1 MKISRLLLALFFSA
15 AASLLGNDELK
26 ERLQP
31 ALEAI
36 TPDGL
41 LAHIKVLASDE
52 FEGRA
57 PGSKGEELSVKYIT
71 DQFKKIGLKPGNPDG
86 TYTQEVPLAGIKSE
100 PRMSFV
106 IGDKTM
112 DLKYPDDF
120 VASSA
125 RLQPEIKIEKSDVVF
140 VGYGVV
146 APEYGWDDYKN
157 VDVKGKT
164 LLMLI
169 GDPPVPDPKDPSK
182 LDNKMFKGKA
192 MTYYG
197 RWTYK
202 YEIAAQK
209 GAAAAIII
217 HETEPAAYPWQ
228 VVRSSWSKE
237 NFELDNPNKNMDAV
251 SARSWITLDVAKKLF
266 ADSGQDFDA
275 LKKSAITKDF
285 RPVVLNAKANIAI
298 KQQIRSFKSH
308 NVIGKLEGSDP
319 KLNGEYVIYT
329 AHWDHLGRHPEL
341 QGDQIF
347 NGAID
352 NASGVASVIEL
363 AAAFMKINPPPKRSV
378 LFMATTAEEAG
389 LLGAK
394 FYAEHPLYP
403 LQKTL
408 ADINLDSMNVWG
420 KAHDIEDLSLGFST
434 LDDLLAAAAKRQGR
448 SAIPD
453 SRPDKGKIYRAD
465 NFEFSKVGLPSL
477 YVGKGEHLLSRP
489 ETAPLR
495 SDEYD
500 STDYHQ
506 ITDEVHPDWD
516 LSGAV
521 QDVQLVFEVGYEV
534 ANGDKF
540 PEWKPRSEFKA
551 KRDSMLKKSKK
562 PLSQANDQNL
572 DPFQSETLPAGR
584 EREGRLLDL
593 SRPAKEC
600 QCEASLARDDGDR
613 RHHQWLP
620 LSSDARARWPKKPL
634 AQSGPKA
641 ERRCGRRSRRHCH
654 ARDRTRGR
662 GTGARSAGGSEESS
676 RDRRPEGASVVV
688 GHHAHRAPGL
698 DPLDHLRQASRD
710 ARAPDQKCLLDARG
724 REATPL
730 LLRPIWVLQ

>member
-1 MKISRLLLALFFSA
+1 MKISGWLVAIFLTASTSLFAVDELAL
-15 AASLLGNDELK
+15 
-26 ERLQP
+26 RLEP

-41 LAHIKVLASDE
+41 LANIKVLASDE

-57 PGSKGEELSVKYIT
+57 PGTKGEELSGNYIM

-86 TYTQEVPLAGIKSE
+86 SYTQEVPLAGIKSE
-100 PRMSFV
+100 PRMAFA
-106 IGDKTM
+106 IGDKTIN
-112 DLKYPDDF
+112 LKYPDEF
-120 VASSA
+120 IASSA
-125 RLQPEIKIEKSDVVF
+125 RLEPEIKINNSEVVF
-140 VGYGVV
+140 VGYGIV

-157 VDVKGKT
+157 VDVRGKT

-169 GDPPVPDPKDPSK
+169 GDPPIPDPKDPSK
-182 LDNKMFKGKA
+182 LDDKIFKGKA

-202 YEIAAQK
+202 YEIAAKK

-251 SARSWITLDVAKKLF
+251 SARSWITLDVAKKLL
-266 ADSGQDFDA
+266 ADCARNFDA
-275 LKKSAITKDF
+275 VKKLAVTKDF
-285 RPVVLNAKANIAI
+285 QPVMLNAKANIEI
-298 KQQIRSFKSH
+298 KQQVRSFKSH
-308 NVIGKLEGSDP
+308 NIIGKLEGSDS
-319 KLNGEYVIYT
+319 KLRDEYIIYT

-363 AAAFMKINPPPKRSV
+363 SAAFTKLNPPPKRSV

-394 FYAEHPLYP
+394 FYADHPLYP
-403 LQKTL
+403 LEKTL

-420 KAHDIEDLSLGFST
+420 KACDIEDLSLGFST
-434 LDDLLAAAAKRQGR
+434 LDDLLAVAAKRQGR

-465 NFEFSKVGLPSL
+465 NFEFSKAGLPSL
-477 YVGKGEHLLSRP
+477 YVGKGEHLISRP

-506 ITDEVHPDWD
+506 VTDEVRPDWD

-521 QDVQLVFEVGYEV
+521 QDVQLLFEVGYQV

-540 PEWKPRSEFKA
+540 PEWKSGNEFKA
-551 KRDSMLKKSKK
+551 KRDTMQKKT
-562 PLSQANDQNL
+562 L
-572 DPFQSETLPAGR
+572 D
-584 EREGRLLDL
+584 
-593 SRPAKEC
+593 
-600 QCEASLARDDGDR
+600 
-613 RHHQWLP
+613 
-620 LSSDARARWPKKPL
+620 
-634 AQSGPKA
+634 
-641 ERRCGRRSRRHCH
+641 
-654 ARDRTRGR
+654 
-662 GTGARSAGGSEESS
+662 
-676 RDRRPEGASVVV
+676 
-688 GHHAHRAPGL
+688 
-698 DPLDHLRQASRD
+698 
-710 ARAPDQKCLLDARG
+710 
-724 REATPL
+724 
-730 LLRPIWVLQ
+730 

>member
-1 MKISRLLLALFFSA
+1 MSSLRSTTFAYTTNMTRLLTAIVCFA
-15 AASLLGNDELK
+15 AGASLLSEDELAL
-26 ERLQP
+26 RLQP

-52 FEGRA
+52 FEGRS
-57 PGSKGEELSVKYIT
+57 PGTKGEELSVKYIA
-71 DQFKKIGLKPGNPDG
+71 DQFKKIELKPGNPDG

-100 PRMSFV
+100 PRMSFTV
-106 IGDKTM
+106 ADKTM

-125 RLQPEIKIEKSDVVF
+125 RLQPEIKIDKTDVVF

-146 APEYGWDDYKN
+146 APEYGWNDYKN
-157 VDVKGKT
+157 VDVRGKT

-169 GDPPVPDPKDPSK
+169 GDPPVPDPKDPAK
-182 LDNKMFKGKA
+182 LNDKMFKGKA

-228 VVRSSWSKE
+228 VVRSSWAKE

-251 SARSWITLDVAKKLF
+251 SARSWITLDTAKKLL
-266 ADSGQDFDA
+266 ADCGQDFDA
-275 LKKSAITKDF
+275 LKKSAITKEF
-285 RPVVLNAKANIAI
+285 RPVALNAKANIEI

-308 NVIGKLEGSDP
+308 NVIGKLEGEDP
-319 KLNGEYVIYT
+319 KLRDEYIIYT

-352 NASGVASVIEL
+352 NASGVASVIQL
-363 AAAFMKINPPPKRSV
+363 AAAFKKLNPPPKRSV

-394 FYAEHPLYP
+394 YYAEHPLYP
-403 LQKTL
+403 LEKTL

-420 KAHDIEDLSLGFST
+420 KARDIEDLSLGFST

-465 NFEFSKVGLPSL
+465 NFEFSKAGLPSL
-477 YVGKGEHLLSRP
+477 YVGKGEHLVSRP
-489 ETAPLR
+489 ESAPLK

-506 ITDEVHPDWD
+506 VTDEVRPDWD

-521 QDVQLVFEVGYEV
+521 QDVQLLFEVGYQV

-540 PEWKPRSEFKA
+540 PEWKPGSEFKA
-551 KRDSMLKKSKK
+551 KRDAILKK
-562 PLSQANDQNL
+562 
-572 DPFQSETLPAGR
+572 
-584 EREGRLLDL
+584 
-593 SRPAKEC
+593 
-600 QCEASLARDDGDR
+600 
-613 RHHQWLP
+613 
-620 LSSDARARWPKKPL
+620 
-634 AQSGPKA
+634 
-641 ERRCGRRSRRHCH
+641 
-654 ARDRTRGR
+654 
-662 GTGARSAGGSEESS
+662 
-676 RDRRPEGASVVV
+676 
-688 GHHAHRAPGL
+688 
-698 DPLDHLRQASRD
+698 
-710 ARAPDQKCLLDARG
+710 
-724 REATPL
+724 
-730 LLRPIWVLQ
+730 

>member
-1 MKISRLLLALFFSA
+1 MKISWLLLAIFFSA
-15 AASLLGNDELK
+15 AASLFGNDELT

-36 TPDGL
+36 TPDSL

-57 PGSKGEELSVKYIT
+57 PGSKGEELSVKYIS
-71 DQFKKIGLKPGNPDG
+71 DQFKTIGLKPGNPDG

-112 DLKYPDDF
+112 DLKYADDF

-125 RLQPEIKIEKSDVVF
+125 RLQSEIKIEKSAVVF

-146 APEYGWDDYKN
+146 APEYGWNDYKN
-157 VDVKGKT
+157 VDVRGKT

-169 GDPPVPDPKDPSK
+169 GDPPIPDPKDPSK
-182 LDNKMFKGKA
+182 LDDKMFKGKA

-228 VVRSSWSKE
+228 VVRSSWGKE

-285 RPVVLNAKANIAI
+285 RPVVFNAKANIAI
-298 KQQIRSFKSH
+298 KQQIRSIKSH

-403 LQKTL
+403 LEKTL
-408 ADINLDSMNVWG
+408 ANINLDSMNVWG
-420 KAHDIEDLSLGFST
+420 KARDIEDLSLGFST
-434 LDDLLAAAAKRQGR
+434 LDDLLAAAAKQQGR

-477 YVGKGEHLLSRP
+477 YIGKGEHLLSRP

-495 SDEYD
+495 SDEFD

-506 ITDEVHPDWD
+506 VTDDVRPDWD

-521 QDVQLVFEVGYEV
+521 QDTQLLFEVGYEV
-534 ANGDKF
+534 ANGYKF
-540 PEWKPRSEFKA
+540 PEWKPSSEFKA
-551 KRDSMLKKSKK
+551 KRDSMLKK
-562 PLSQANDQNL
+562 
-572 DPFQSETLPAGR
+572 
-584 EREGRLLDL
+584 
-593 SRPAKEC
+593 
-600 QCEASLARDDGDR
+600 
-613 RHHQWLP
+613 
-620 LSSDARARWPKKPL
+620 
-634 AQSGPKA
+634 
-641 ERRCGRRSRRHCH
+641 
-654 ARDRTRGR
+654 
-662 GTGARSAGGSEESS
+662 
-676 RDRRPEGASVVV
+676 
-688 GHHAHRAPGL
+688 
-698 DPLDHLRQASRD
+698 
-710 ARAPDQKCLLDARG
+710 
-724 REATPL
+724 
-730 LLRPIWVLQ
+730 

>member
-1 MKISRLLLALFFSA
+1 MKISWLLLAIFFYA
-15 AASLLGNDELK
+15 AASLLGNDELE

-52 FEGRA
+52 FEGRS
-57 PGSKGEELSVKYIT
+57 PGTKGEELSVKYIT

-86 TYTQEVPLAGIKSE
+86 GYTQEVPLAGIKSE

-125 RLQPEIKIEKSDVVF
+125 RLLPEITIEKSDVVF

-146 APEYGWDDYKN
+146 ALEYGWDDYKN
-157 VDVKGKT
+157 VDVRGKT

-169 GDPPVPDPKDPSK
+169 GDPPVPDPKDQSK
-182 LDNKMFKGKA
+182 LDDKIFKGKA

-202 YEIAAQK
+202 YEIAARK

-228 VVRSSWSKE
+228 VVKSSWGKE
-237 NFELDNPNKNMDAV
+237 NCELDNPNKNMDAV
-251 SARSWITLDVAKKLF
+251 SARSWITLDVAKKLL
-266 ADSGQDFDA
+266 ADCGRDFDA

-285 RPVVLNAKANIAI
+285 RPAVLNAKANIAI

-363 AAAFMKINPPPKRSV
+363 ADAFMKVNPPPKRSV

-394 FYAEHPLYP
+394 FYAEHPLYS
-403 LQKTL
+403 LEKTL

-420 KAHDIEDLSLGFST
+420 KARDIEDLSLGFST
-434 LDDLLAAAAKRQGR
+434 LDDLLVAAAKQQGR

-465 NFEFSKVGLPSL
+465 NFEFSKAGLPSL
-477 YVGKGEHLLSRP
+477 YIGKGEHLLSRP

-495 SDEYD
+495 SDEFD

-506 ITDEVHPDWD
+506 VTDEVHPDWD

-521 QDVQLVFEVGYEV
+521 QDTQLLFEVGYEV
-534 ANGDKF
+534 ANGDRF
-540 PEWKPRSEFKA
+540 PEWKPSSEFKA
-551 KRDSMLKKSKK
+551 KRDSMLKK
-562 PLSQANDQNL
+562 
-572 DPFQSETLPAGR
+572 
-584 EREGRLLDL
+584 
-593 SRPAKEC
+593 
-600 QCEASLARDDGDR
+600 
-613 RHHQWLP
+613 
-620 LSSDARARWPKKPL
+620 
-634 AQSGPKA
+634 
-641 ERRCGRRSRRHCH
+641 
-654 ARDRTRGR
+654 
-662 GTGARSAGGSEESS
+662 
-676 RDRRPEGASVVV
+676 
-688 GHHAHRAPGL
+688 
-698 DPLDHLRQASRD
+698 
-710 ARAPDQKCLLDARG
+710 
-724 REATPL
+724 
-730 LLRPIWVLQ
+730 

>member
-1 MKISRLLLALFFSA
+1 MKISWFLLAIFFYV
-15 AASLLGNDELK
+15 AASLLGNDELE

-31 ALEAI
+31 ALETI

-52 FEGRA
+52 FEGRS

-71 DQFKKIGLKPGNPDG
+71 DQFKQIGLKPGNPDG
-86 TYTQEVPLAGIKSE
+86 TYTQEVPLAGIESE

-106 IGDKTM
+106 IGDKTI
-112 DLKYPDDF
+112 DLKYADDF
-120 VASSA
+120 VASSG

-157 VDVKGKT
+157 VDVRGKT

-169 GDPPVPDPKDPSK
+169 GDPSVPDPKDPSK
-182 LDNKMFKGKA
+182 LDDKIFKGKA

-202 YEIAAQK
+202 YEIAAKK

-228 VVRSSWSKE
+228 VVRSSWGKE

-251 SARSWITLDVAKKLF
+251 SARSWITLDVANKLL
-266 ADSGQDFDA
+266 ADCGQNFDA
-275 LKKSAITKDF
+275 LKKSAIAKDF
-285 RPVVLNAKANIAI
+285 RPAVLNAKANIAI

-308 NVIGKLEGSDP
+308 NVIGKLEGSDS
-319 KLNGEYVIYT
+319 KLRDEYIIYT

-363 AAAFMKINPPPKRSV
+363 AGAFSKLNPPPKRSV

-403 LQKTL
+403 LEKTL

-420 KAHDIEDLSLGFST
+420 KARDIEDLSLGFST

-448 SAIPD
+448 TAIPD

-495 SDEYD
+495 SDEFD

-506 ITDEVHPDWD
+506 VTDEVHPDWD

-521 QDVQLVFEVGYEV
+521 QDVQLVFEVGYQV

-540 PEWKPRSEFKA
+540 PEWKPGSEFRVK
-551 KRDSMLKKSKK
+551 
-562 PLSQANDQNL
+562 
-572 DPFQSETLPAGR
+572 
-584 EREGRLLDL
+584 
-593 SRPAKEC
+593 
-600 QCEASLARDDGDR
+600 
-613 RHHQWLP
+613 
-620 LSSDARARWPKKPL
+620 
-634 AQSGPKA
+634 
-641 ERRCGRRSRRHCH
+641 
-654 ARDRTRGR
+654 
-662 GTGARSAGGSEESS
+662 GS
-676 RDRRPEGASVVV
+676 
-688 GHHAHRAPGL
+688 
-698 DPLDHLRQASRD
+698 ASR
-710 ARAPDQKCLLDARG
+710 G
-724 REATPL
+724 H
-730 LLRPIWVLQ
+730 

>member
-1 MKISRLLLALFFSA
+1 MKISWLLLAIFFSA
-15 AASLLGNDELK
+15 AASLFGNDELT

-31 ALEAI
+31 AFEAI

-41 LAHIKVLASDE
+41 LAHVQVLASDE
-52 FEGRA
+52 FEGRS
-57 PGSKGEELSVKYIT
+57 PGTKGEELSVKYIT
-71 DQFKKIGLKPGNPDG
+71 DQFKQIGLKPGNPDG

-112 DLKYPDDF
+112 DLKYSDDF

-169 GDPPVPDPKDPSK
+169 GDPPIPDPKDPSK
-182 LDNKMFKGKA
+182 LDDKIFKGKA

-237 NFELDNPNKNMDAV
+237 NFELDNANKNMDAV
-251 SARSWITLDVAKKLF
+251 SARSWITLDVAKKLLG
-266 ADSGQDFDA
+266 DSGQDFDA

-285 RPVVLNAKANIAI
+285 RPAVLNAKANIAI
-298 KQQIRSFKSH
+298 KKQIRSLKSH

-329 AHWDHLGRHPEL
+329 AHWEHLGRHPEL

-352 NASGVASVIEL
+352 NASGVASVIQL
-363 AAAFMKINPPPKRSV
+363 AGAFTKLNPPPKRPV

-394 FYAEHPLYP
+394 FYAQHSLYP
-403 LQKTL
+403 LEKTL
-408 ADINLDSMNVWG
+408 ADINIDTVNPWG
-420 KAHDIEDLSLGFST
+420 KTRDIEDLSNNNST
-434 LDDLLAAAAKRQGR
+434 LDDLLAAAAKRNGR
-448 SAIPD
+448 VMTPNSQPE
-453 SRPDKGKIYRAD
+453 KGSFYRAD
-465 NFEFSKVGLPSL
+465 HFEFSKLGVPAL
-477 YVGKGEHLLSRP
+477 YTGGGKDFIGKPADFGHQKKDDY
-489 ETAPLR
+489 TAHR
-495 SDEYD
+495 YHQVSDEVD
-500 STDYHQ
+500 
-506 ITDEVHPDWD
+506 PNWD

-521 QDVQLVFEVGYEV
+521 QDIDLLFEVGYQV
-534 ANGDKF
+534 ANADKF
-540 PEWKPRSEFKA
+540 PEWKPGTEFKP
-551 KRDSMLKKSKK
+551 KRDAMLK
-562 PLSQANDQNL
+562 Q
-572 DPFQSETLPAGR
+572 
-584 EREGRLLDL
+584 
-593 SRPAKEC
+593 
-600 QCEASLARDDGDR
+600 
-613 RHHQWLP
+613 
-620 LSSDARARWPKKPL
+620 
-634 AQSGPKA
+634 
-641 ERRCGRRSRRHCH
+641 
-654 ARDRTRGR
+654 
-662 GTGARSAGGSEESS
+662 
-676 RDRRPEGASVVV
+676 
-688 GHHAHRAPGL
+688 
-698 DPLDHLRQASRD
+698 
-710 ARAPDQKCLLDARG
+710 
-724 REATPL
+724 
-730 LLRPIWVLQ
+730 

>member
-1 MKISRLLLALFFSA
+1 MKISWLLLAIFFFA

-52 FEGRA
+52 FEGRS
-57 PGSKGEELSVKYIT
+57 PGTKGEDLSVKYIA

-100 PRMSFV
+100 PRMSFN

-146 APEYGWDDYKN
+146 APEYRWDDYKN
-157 VDVKGKT
+157 VDVRGKT

-182 LDNKMFKGKA
+182 LDDKMFKGKA

-228 VVRSSWSKE
+228 VVKSSWGKE

-251 SARSWITLDVAKKLF
+251 SARSWITLDVAKKLL
-266 ADSGQDFDA
+266 ADCGQNFDPV
-275 LKKSAITKDF
+275 KKSAVTKDF
-285 RPVVLNAKANIAI
+285 QPVTLNAKANIEI
-298 KQQIRSFKSH
+298 KQQVRSFKSH
-308 NVIGKLEGSDP
+308 NVIGKLEGSDS
-319 KLNGEYVIYT
+319 KLRDEYIIYT

-403 LQKTL
+403 VEKTL

-420 KAHDIEDLSLGFST
+420 KARDIEDLSLGFST

-448 SAIPD
+448 IAIPD

-465 NFEFSKVGLPSL
+465 NFEFSKAGLPSL

-506 ITDEVHPDWD
+506 VTDEVRPDWD
-516 LSGAV
+516 LSGAL
-521 QDVQLVFEVGYEV
+521 QDVQLLFEVGYEV
-534 ANGDKF
+534 ANSDKF
-540 PEWKPRSEFKA
+540 PEWKSENEFKP
-551 KRDSMLKKSKK
+551 KRDAMQKKSI
-562 PLSQANDQNL
+562 
-572 DPFQSETLPAGR
+572 T
-584 EREGRLLDL
+584 
-593 SRPAKEC
+593 PAK
-600 QCEASLARDDGDR
+600 
-613 RHHQWLP
+613 
-620 LSSDARARWPKKPL
+620 
-634 AQSGPKA
+634 
-641 ERRCGRRSRRHCH
+641 
-654 ARDRTRGR
+654 
-662 GTGARSAGGSEESS
+662 
-676 RDRRPEGASVVV
+676 
-688 GHHAHRAPGL
+688 
-698 DPLDHLRQASRD
+698 
-710 ARAPDQKCLLDARG
+710 
-724 REATPL
+724 
-730 LLRPIWVLQ
+730 

>member
-1 MKISRLLLALFFSA
+1 MKISWLLLAIFFYA
-15 AASLLGNDELK
+15 ASSLLGNDELK

-57 PGSKGEELSVKYIT
+57 PGSKGEDLSVKYIT
-71 DQFKKIGLKPGNPDG
+71 DQFEKIGVKPGNPDG
-86 TYTQEVPLAGIKSE
+86 TYTQDVPLAGIKSE
-100 PRMSFV
+100 PRMSFI
-106 IGDKTM
+106 IGDKPM
-112 DLKYPDDF
+112 DLKYLDDF

-125 RLQPEIKIEKSDVVF
+125 RLQPEIKIEKSDLVF

-157 VDVKGKT
+157 VDVRGKT

-182 LDNKMFKGKA
+182 LDDKIFKGKA

-202 YEIAAQK
+202 YEIAAKK

-237 NFELDNPNKNMDAV
+237 NFELDNANKNMDAV

-266 ADSGQDFDA
+266 ADSGQDFGA
-275 LKKSAITKDF
+275 LEKSAITKDF

-298 KQQIRSFKSH
+298 AQQIRSFKSH

-363 AAAFMKINPPPKRSV
+363 AAAFRKINPQPKRSV

-403 LQKTL
+403 LEKTL

-420 KAHDIEDLSLGFST
+420 KARDIEDLSLGFST

-477 YVGKGEHLLSRP
+477 YIGKGEHLLSRP

-495 SDEYD
+495 SDEFD

-521 QDVQLVFEVGYEV
+521 QDVQLLFEVGYQV
-534 ANGDKF
+534 ANGAKF
-540 PEWKPRSEFKA
+540 PEWKSGSEFKA
-551 KRDSMLKKSKK
+551 KRDAMQKKS
-562 PLSQANDQNL
+562 P
-572 DPFQSETLPAGR
+572 
-584 EREGRLLDL
+584 
-593 SRPAKEC
+593 
-600 QCEASLARDDGDR
+600 
-613 RHHQWLP
+613 
-620 LSSDARARWPKKPL
+620 
-634 AQSGPKA
+634 
-641 ERRCGRRSRRHCH
+641 
-654 ARDRTRGR
+654 
-662 GTGARSAGGSEESS
+662 
-676 RDRRPEGASVVV
+676 
-688 GHHAHRAPGL
+688 
-698 DPLDHLRQASRD
+698 
-710 ARAPDQKCLLDARG
+710 
-724 REATPL
+724 
-730 LLRPIWVLQ
+730 